1 MTSALDT
8 AAPEP
13 ATAPPPPVPG
23 PLQTQ
28 FPDALRDQLVALRRA
43 LHQHPE
49 LSGHETDTA
58 IRLAAALMAVTV
70 RRSADVRHIGN
81 VVIGRIAGRQSDGP
95 VVAIRGDID
104 ALPIQEATGLPYA
117 SVSPGVMH
125 ACGHNVHA
133 TWAVGAA
140 ALLANAPAMGDVLIV
155 LQPSEET
162 GRGALEVLETGALA
176 GVAAIFGGH
185 VDRRFGV
192 GQIVA
197 DEGSLAASADTFSIE
212 LIGRGAHAARPHES
226 ADPVVG
232 AGALIGALQTIVARR
247 LNPAIPA
254 VVTIGTVHAGTATNV
269 IPDRALLTGT
279 LRAVDPATR
288 SLLAQEVKRIAAST
302 AATYGLEARVS
313 VDLGTPPVINP
324 PEPTAWA
331 RQATTNVLGASALVP
346 LGFVNLAGEDFAQY
360 LERIPGCFL
369 RIGAREP
376 GGPVIPAH
384 SPQFVA
390 AESSIFVGAA
400 VLAETARVA
409 SAALARNRSGKTGI
423 QER

>member
-1 MTSALDT
+1 MT
-8 AAPEP
+8 AATGALVTDP
-13 ATAPPPPVPG
+13 APPPVPG

-28 FPDALRDQLVALRRA
+28 FPDVLRDQLVSLRRT
-43 LHQHPE
+43 LHEHPE
-49 LSGHETDTA
+49 LSGQETDTA
-58 IRLAAALMAVTV
+58 TRLAGALTAVTIRRPAGV
-70 RRSADVRHIGN
+70 RRMGT
-81 VVIGRIAGRQSDGP
+81 VVIGRVAGRQSGGP

-117 SVSPGVMH
+117 SVVPGVMH
-125 ACGHNVHA
+125 ACGHDVHA

-140 ALLANAPAMGDVLIV
+140 ALLASAPAIGDVVIV

-162 GRGALEVLETGALA
+162 GQGALEVLATGALD

-192 GQIVA
+192 GQVVA
-197 DEGSLAASADTFSIE
+197 DEGSLAASADTFTIE

-232 AGALIGALQTIVARR
+232 AGALIGVLQTIVSRR
-247 LNPAIPA
+247 LNPATPG
-254 VVTIGTVHAGTATNV
+254 VVTVGTVNAGTATNV
-269 IPDRALLTGT
+269 IPDRAVLTGT

-288 SLLAQEVKRIAAST
+288 LLLQQEVKRLSQAT
-302 AATYGLEARVS
+302 AATYGLEARVTIG
-313 VDLGTPPVINP
+313 LGTPPLVNP
-324 PEPTAWA
+324 PLPIAWA
-331 RQATTNVLGASALVP
+331 REATTSLLGSSALVP
-346 LGFVNLAGEDFAQY
+346 LGFVNLAGEDFANY
-360 LERIPGCFL
+360 LERMPGCFL

-376 GGPVIPAH
+376 GGPMIPAH

-409 SAALARNRSGKTGI
+409 SAALARNPSVGSRIGLG
-423 QER
+423 